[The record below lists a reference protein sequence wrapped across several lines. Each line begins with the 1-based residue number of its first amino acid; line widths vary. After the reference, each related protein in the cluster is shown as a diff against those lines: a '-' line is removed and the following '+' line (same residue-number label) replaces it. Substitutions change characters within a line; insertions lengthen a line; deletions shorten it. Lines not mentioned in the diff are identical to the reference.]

1 MKSSTLETST
11 IFRCMTEGDLVAA
24 YGLSQAVGWPHR
36 LEDWQMVHRLGS
48 GFVAEQDRAVVGTG
62 MSCKQGDNYGSLG
75 MMIVSPKHQGKGIGR
90 KLMTLALEELGD
102 RCVLLSATLAGQ
114 PLYESLGFSPTS
126 AIHQHQGVM
135 IETPAALH
143 ANADVLR
150 PINMDDMSTLIALSR
165 LATGMERGEIL
176 ELLTSMAEGV
186 VLERD
191 GEVGGFS
198 FIRRFGR
205 GYIIGPVVA
214 NDSECAKT
222 LISYWSRAYADSF
235 VRVDVTPNSNL
246 GDSLAVMG
254 LFKVD
259 SVVAMARN
267 GRQPCGGS
275 VKQFAIVSQALC

>member
-1 MKSSTLETST
+1 MKSSGLETST
-11 IFRCMTEGDLVAA
+11 ICRCMTEGDLVGA

-48 GFVAEQDRAVVGTG
+48 GFVAEQDRTVVGTG
-62 MSCKQGDNYGSLG
+62 MSWKQGDNYGSLG
-75 MMIVSPKHQGKGIGR
+75 MMIVSPEHQGKGIGR

-102 RCVLLSATLAGQ
+102 RCVQLSATPAGL
-114 PLYESLGFSPTS
+114 PLYESLGFSPTGG
-126 AIHQHQGVM
+126 IHQHQGVM
-135 IETPAALH
+135 VEMPAALLSN
-143 ANADVLR
+143 ANVTR
-150 PINMDDMSTLIALSR
+150 PIKMDDMSTLIGLSR

-176 ELLTSMAEGV
+176 KQLTSTAEGV
-186 VLERD
+186 VLERG

-214 NDSECAKT
+214 KDNECAKT

-235 VRVDVTPNSNL
+235 VRVDVTANSNL
-246 GDSLAVMG
+246 GDSLADMG
-254 LFKVD
+254 LSKVD

-267 GRQPCGGS
+267 GRPPCGES